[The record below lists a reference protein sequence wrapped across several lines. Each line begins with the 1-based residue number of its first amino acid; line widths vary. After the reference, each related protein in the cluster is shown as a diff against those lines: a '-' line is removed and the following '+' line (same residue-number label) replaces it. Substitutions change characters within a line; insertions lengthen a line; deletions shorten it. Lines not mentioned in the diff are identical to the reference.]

1 MENQV
6 VYSIGKYHQPMY
18 QVMVYCT
25 VVLVLLLTCCP
36 IFSLAQVKPDD
47 EEISVSLDM
56 PGLGTADIP
65 AIIRGK
71 DSYLSVSDFFT
82 FLKINN
88 VRSTGQDSVSGFLL
102 NPRDVYLI
110 DRPRH
115 LIWYQGKQ
123 NDLAV
128 DDFISTATTL
138 YLKSDY
144 LGKIFGLNSL
154 FNFRSLSVSIDT
166 RLDLPVFREIRQ
178 KLMRD
183 QINHTNG
190 IIKIDS
196 AIDRSYSGFKMGMAD
211 WSAISTQ
218 QQGATY
224 TALNL
229 SLGAALAGGETAISL
244 NYNNNQPFA
253 ARNQFYLWRFVNNNN
268 PVLRQFIVGK
278 IAPQTIA
285 SIYGPVTGIQLTNAS
300 SINRSAFGTY
310 KLSDV
315 TEPGWKV
322 ELYVNNQLMDYQQA
336 DASGFFSFDVPLIY
350 GNTLVDLRFY
360 GPWGEE
366 RSQRRNIN
374 IPFNFLPEKEFEYTL
389 YAGIVNDSSGSR
401 YARGNLNYGLTRRIT
416 IGGGIEYFSAIPSH
430 KAIPFLNT
438 SFRLASNLLLYGEYA
453 YGVKAKGILDYRL
466 SSDLEV
472 ELDYIHYDKDQQAV
486 LFNYKEE
493 RKAIINFPIR
503 SKSFTLF
510 SRLTIDQVVL
520 PSLQYTNA
528 ELLFSGIIGGVNTN
542 LTTFSRLRGVNAPL
556 TYSILSQTYRLPQR
570 LLFTPQVQYEYETK
584 KITAA
589 KLEIERPIF
598 NCGFIKLSFERN
610 TLSRS
615 YSTGIGLRYDFS
627 FARTAFTVNHNS
639 QSGTTLTQSAT
650 GSLLY
655 DKTSRYFAADNNSNI
670 GKAGLTVMAYLDL
683 NGNGKKDADEPK
695 VAGLSLR
702 INGGIMKY
710 SEQDTLIRITN
721 LEAYRN
727 YTLAINANGF
737 DNIAWQVKKPNIS
750 VTAEPNQFRLIEV
763 PVTVAAD
770 LSGMVYLKNKE
781 GQCGLGRIKVNF
793 YDLRSKLIA
802 QVLTENDGYFSYL
815 GLTPGSYTV
824 SIDTVQLETLKIT
837 ALPASLPV
845 TIRRRIEGDVVE
857 GLQFVLTNATSKDS
871 QK

>member
-6 VYSIGKYHQPMY
+6 VYSIRKYDQPIHQI
-18 QVMVYCT
+18 MVCCM
-25 VVLVLLLTCCP
+25 VVLALLLTCCP
-36 IFSLAQVKPDD
+36 VFSLAQVKPDD

-56 PGLGTADIP
+56 PGLGTVDIP
-65 AIIRGK
+65 AIIRGN

-88 VRSTGQDSVSGFLL
+88 VRSTGQDSVAGFLL

-123 NDLAV
+123 NDLAI

-138 YLKSDY
+138 YLKSEY

-196 AIDRSYSGFKMGMAD
+196 AIGRSYSGFKMGMAD

-229 SLGAALAGGETAISL
+229 SLGAALAGGETAVSL

-389 YAGIVNDSSGSR
+389 YAGMVDDASGSR

-416 IGGGIEYFSAIPSH
+416 IGGGMEYFSAILSY
-430 KAIPFLNT
+430 KEIPFLNT

-453 YGVKAKGILDYRL
+453 YGVRAKGILVR
-466 SSDLEV
+466 
-472 ELDYIHYDKDQQAV
+472 
-486 LFNYKEE
+486 
-493 RKAIINFPIR
+493 
-503 SKSFTLF
+503 
-510 SRLTIDQVVL
+510 
-520 PSLQYTNA
+520 
-528 ELLFSGIIGGVNTN
+528 
-542 LTTFSRLRGVNAPL
+542 
-556 TYSILSQTYRLPQR
+556 
-570 LLFTPQVQYEYETK
+570 
-584 KITAA
+584 
-589 KLEIERPIF
+589 
-598 NCGFIKLSFERN
+598 
-610 TLSRS
+610 
-615 YSTGIGLRYDFS
+615 
-627 FARTAFTVNHNS
+627 
-639 QSGTTLTQSAT
+639 
-650 GSLLY
+650 
-655 DKTSRYFAADNNSNI
+655 
-670 GKAGLTVMAYLDL
+670 
-683 NGNGKKDADEPK
+683 
-695 VAGLSLR
+695 
-702 INGGIMKY
+702 
-710 SEQDTLIRITN
+710 
-721 LEAYRN
+721 
-727 YTLAINANGF
+727 
-737 DNIAWQVKKPNIS
+737 
-750 VTAEPNQFRLIEV
+750 
-763 PVTVAAD
+763 
-770 LSGMVYLKNKE
+770 
-781 GQCGLGRIKVNF
+781 
-793 YDLRSKLIA
+793 
-802 QVLTENDGYFSYL
+802 
-815 GLTPGSYTV
+815 PGS
-824 SIDTVQLETLKIT
+824 
-837 ALPASLPV
+837 
-845 TIRRRIEGDVVE
+845 
-857 GLQFVLTNATSKDS
+857 
-871 QK
+871 